1 MSGNDGYT
9 TGNSLD
15 YLYHWKYYK
24 LIGIDLSRQKIR
36 ILLNKLILQEDK
48 KKMMQQCVLL
58 LKSSKK
64 QFSIFL

>member
-48 KKMMQQCVLL
+48 KKMMQQ
-58 LKSSKK
+58 
-64 QFSIFL
+64 